1 MALKSLEGRLISAI
15 CVAAAIWFY
24 MFSPWTAG
32 LTNFWLTM
40 SCAAII
46 LTAMAA
52 GFAPKAVAAKNEDKD
67 RAAGI
72 IGKGWWQQL
81 LLGVA
86 IAAALW
92 GIFWIGE
99 KLSFLMFGF
108 ARGQVDGVYAMKSG
122 LPDWAIA
129 ALLLCVIGPA
139 EEYFWRGFVQRNI
152 AVALSGRNFHVMSP
166 ADMAFMITALV
177 YALVHVWSM
186 NFMLVMA
193 ALVAG
198 CVWGFLYRLRPGWL
212 PALVISHAVWDAA
225 VFVVFPI

>member
-1 MALKSLEGRLISAI
+1 MALKSLENRLVSAV

-24 MFSPWTAG
+24 LFSPWTAG
-32 LTNFWLTM
+32 LTSFWLTM

-46 LTAMAA
+46 LTAMAV
-52 GFAPKAVAAKNEDKD
+52 GFAPGAFATKRERKD
-67 RAAGI
+67 RAPGL
-72 IGKGWWQQL
+72 GTGWWGQL

-92 GIFWIGE
+92 GIFWVGG

-108 ARGQVDGVYAMKSG
+108 ARGQVEGVYAMKTG

-129 ALLLCVIGPA
+129 GLLLCVIGPA
-139 EEYFWRGFVQRNI
+139 EEYFWRGFVQQNM
-152 AVALSGRNFHVMSP
+152 AVLLSGKKFHAKHS
-166 ADMAFMITALV
+166 ADLAFVITALI

-212 PALVISHAVWDAA
+212 PALVISHALWDAA
-225 VFVVFPI
+225 VFVLFPI